1 MIEEDSLKLEGTDF
15 RRQARIIAMQ
25 FLFQLDVQKGQ
36 SLGMIEQFMSE
47 AAEGKPDVYVHARK
61 LINGTWQN
69 LDMIDKLIMK
79 ACKNWDFSRID
90 GVDKSN
96 LRLATYQ
103 LTECTDTPP
112 KVIINEAIELAK
124 VYSTVQAPR
133 FVNGILDAIMKEMNI
148 VA

>member
-1 MIEEDSLKLEGTDF
+1 MIDEDTIKLEGSDY
-15 RRQARIIAMQ
+15 RRQARTIAMQ

-36 SLGMIEQFMSE
+36 SLPLMEQFVSE
-47 AAEGKPDVYVHARK
+47 ACGGKADVYTHARK

-103 LTECTDTPP
+103 LSDCAEVPP
-112 KVIINEAIELAK
+112 KVVINEAIELAK
-124 VYSTVQAPR
+124 EYSTVQAPR
-133 FVNGILDAIMKEMNI
+133 FINGILDAVMKEMNI